1 MALADKANN
10 PIIEA
15 DAMKTMAGVATLGD
29 LAGAIGIRTEVRT
42 EVRTEEAALIAE
54 LQAGSEQAYVWLIG
68 QYHATV
74 YSLVYRVLNDPSD
87 AADTTQEVFLKV
99 FRGIARFH
107 GESSLKTWI
116 YRIALHEASNKRRW
130 WFRHKARETSM
141 EPTDVESEFSE
152 CGNSGLKETL
162 VDAADSPFDNM
173 MHTEVR
179 TQVEQELRN
188 VPEPY
193 RTALVLRDLEELSYE
208 EIADVT
214 STTLGTVKSRI
225 TRGREALRQ
234 RLTAYME
241 KNGAGLG
248 IAAKPP
254 TKVRG
259 ASAQAEK
266 IQAEKV
272 QVTR

>member
-1 MALADKANN
+1 
-10 PIIEA
+10 
-15 DAMKTMAGVATLGD
+15 MKTMAGVATLGD
-29 LAGAIGIRTEVRT
+29 LAGAMGIRT
-42 EVRTEEAALIAE
+42 EVRTEEAAIIAE

-99 FRGIARFH
+99 FRGIGRFH
-107 GESSLKTWI
+107 GGSSLKTWI

-130 WFRHKARETSM
+130 WFRHKSREISM
-141 EPTDVESEFSE
+141 EPVDVETEFSE
-152 CGNSGLKETL
+152 GGNSGLKETL
-162 VDAADSPFDNM
+162 VDGADSPFDSL
-173 MHTEVR
+173 MHSEVR
-179 TQVEQELRN
+179 IEVEKELRN

-208 EIADVT
+208 EIAEVT

-234 RLTAYME
+234 RLAAYVE

-248 IAAKPP
+248 ISVAKPP
-254 TKVRG
+254 AKVRSG
-259 ASAQAEK
+259 SAM
-266 IQAEKV
+266 AEKV

>member
-1 MALADKANN
+1 
-10 PIIEA
+10 
-15 DAMKTMAGVATLGD
+15 MKTMAGVATLGD

-54 LQAGSEQAYVWLIG
+54 LQSGSESAYVWLVG

-99 FRGIARFH
+99 FRGIGRFH

-130 WFRHKARETSM
+130 WFRHKSRETSM
-141 EPTDVESEFSE
+141 EPVAVETEFSE
-152 CGNSGLKETL
+152 GGHYGLKETL
-162 VDAADSPFDNM
+162 VDAADSPFDTM
-173 MHTEVR
+173 MHSEVR
-179 TQVEQELRN
+179 VQIEKELRN

-208 EIADVT
+208 EIAEVT

-234 RLTAYME
+234 RLTAYVE
-241 KNGAGLG
+241 KHGAGLG
-248 IAAKPP
+248 IAVKPAA
-254 TKVRG
+254 KVRAG
-259 ASAQAEK
+259 SA
-266 IQAEKV
+266 IAEKV